1 MEETWLVGVCL
12 KNEGKQA
19 ECVDLGQSRV
29 SEGWHWVEDGQPPL
43 TQRLRQAS
51 LYLDYDLRALLSL
64 HNLFLESALSPT
76 QGMGPE

>member
-12 KNEGKQA
+12 KNEGEQA
-19 ECVDLGQSRV
+19 ECVDLGQSGV

-51 LYLDYDLRALLSL
+51 LYLDYDLRALLLYSL
-64 HNLFLESALSPT
+64 HNLFLESPT